1 MGEIITTGNK
11 GKTVR
16 SDCFVTLELK
26 DSGGLE
32 ILLES
37 KVEVMYGNADRKLAQ
52 EVLIFFGIQNAF
64 LKIEDSGALPLVL
77 AARIEAAIK
86 KGVPSLK
93 ELTVTVSPVYTC
105 RAIPQA

>member
-16 SDCFVTLELK
+16 SDCFVTLEMK

-37 KVEVMYGNADRKLAQ
+37 KVEVMYGNANRELAK
-52 EVLIFFGIQNAF
+52 EVLTFFGIQHAS

-77 AARIEAAIK
+77 TARIEAAIK
-86 KGVPSLK
+86 KL
-93 ELTVTVSPVYTC
+93 VSSD
-105 RAIPQA
+105 